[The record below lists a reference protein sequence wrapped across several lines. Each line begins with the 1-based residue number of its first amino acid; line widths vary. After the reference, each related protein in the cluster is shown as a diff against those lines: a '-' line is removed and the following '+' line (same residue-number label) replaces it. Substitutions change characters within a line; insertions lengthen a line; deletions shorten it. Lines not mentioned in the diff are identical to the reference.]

1 MNNFSD
7 KIIKWSLMLS
17 QMKRELIV
25 LWQTNLFL
33 NIQIKS
39 FSDKILESVTNTYL
53 DENNIDKLVM
63 DCPIDNNFLRSQ
75 SIFNNFTII
84 PKFSIISR

>member
-1 MNNFSD
+1 
-7 KIIKWSLMLS
+7 
-17 QMKRELIV
+17 MKKELIV

-33 NIQIKS
+33 NIQIKC

-53 DENNIDKLVM
+53 DEKNIDKLVM

-75 SIFNNFTII
+75 LIFNNSTII
-84 PKFSIISR
+84 PKFSIIS